1 MNVTAKHGQAAVHLA
16 SREIN
21 NAGHYASACGI
32 SATANSRFTVRGY
45 KDVQKLRPTDKAVTC
60 KRCLKVIERDHAKAQ
75 AEQASEKAPLMSPDA
90 SPTAKALAEASAK
103 RDRAMREAYEAEG
116 TPGQAYADK
125 AYEYA
130 DDAYHAAKVA
140 HQNARIAYG
149 DDVKPIAPRPA
160 RKSHPVGRKLAQDHG
175 LNFF

>member
-32 SATANSRFTVRGY
+32 GATANSRFTVRGY

-60 KRCLKVIERDHAKAQ
+60 KRCLKVIEKAEYLGLHLKVVDNEDGSSKVVDTREEAAPEPQ
-75 AEQASEKAPLMSPDA
+75 AEAPAVD
-90 SPTAKALAEASAK
+90 E
-103 RDRAMREAYEAEG
+103 
-116 TPGQAYADK
+116 
-125 AYEYA
+125 
-130 DDAYHAAKVA
+130 HAAAVA
-140 HQNARIAYG
+140 RMYANIDAEEERRAAARRARNRTNYASTPVLVIDAETSP
-149 DDVKPIAPRPA
+149 KA
-160 RKSHPVGRKLAQDHG
+160 RKSHSVGRKLAQDHG